1 MGGRARGP
9 VVAQAVQQAVPQSA
23 FWDTSALVPLCV
35 QESRSSHALSLHK
48 QYEIVV
54 WWATPVEVASA
65 LTRLLRMKLLSAH
78 DWAQA
83 RKTASIFAQAWTVV
97 APSNGLRAKAL
108 AMVERYDL
116 RAADAF
122 QLAAA
127 LEWCVDVPQGREF
140 LTADTRLFQAAL
152 LSGFDAVNI

>member
-9 VVAQAVQQAVPQSA
+9 VAPTPA

-35 QESRSSHALSLHK
+35 QEPRSAHALSIHR

-65 LTRLLRMKLLSAH
+65 LARLLRMKLLSPREWTQTH
-78 DWAQA
+78 N
-83 RKTASIFAQAWTVV
+83 TASVFASAWTVV
-97 APSNGLRAKAL
+97 APSSAVRTKAQQI
-108 AMVERYDL
+108 VERYDV

-127 LEWCVDVPQGREF
+127 LEWCSDVPQGRTF
-140 LTADTRLFQAAL
+140 LTADTRLFHAAL
-152 LSGFDAVNI
+152 LAGFDALNL

>member
-9 VVAQAVQQAVPQSA
+9 IVPPVA
-23 FWDTSALVPLCV
+23 FWDTSALVSLCV
-35 QESRSSHALSLHK
+35 QESKTTHALSLHK

-65 LTRLLRMKLLSAH
+65 LARLLRMKLLSPR

-83 RKTASIFAQAWTVV
+83 RITASVFAQAWTVV
-97 APSNGLRAKAL
+97 APSSEVRAKAQQI
-108 AMVERYDL
+108 VERYDL

-127 LEWCVDVPQGREF
+127 LEWCGDLPQGRKL
-140 LTADTRLFQAAL
+140 LTADTRLSQSAVL
-152 LSGFDAVNI
+152 CGFDALNI

>member
-9 VVAQAVQQAVPQSA
+9 VVPRVA
-23 FWDTSALVPLCV
+23 FWDTSALVPLCI
-35 QESRSSHALSLHK
+35 QEATSARALSLHR
-48 QYEIVV
+48 QYEIVA

-65 LTRLLRMKLLSAH
+65 LARLVRMKLLSTR

-83 RKTASIFAQAWTVV
+83 QNTAAALAGAATVV
-97 APSNGLRAKAL
+97 APSDGLRTRAQEI
-108 AMVERYDL
+108 VERYDL

-127 LEWCVDVPQGREF
+127 LEWCSDLPRGRKF
-140 LTADTRLFQAAL
+140 LTADARLFEAAL
-152 LSGFDAVNI
+152 LCGFDAVKL

>member
-9 VVAQAVQQAVPQSA
+9 VKLQAA

-35 QESRSSHALSLHK
+35 RESRSPRALSLHR

-54 WWATPVEVASA
+54 WWATSVEVASA
-65 LTRLLRMKLLSAH
+65 LTRLLRMGLLSPR

-83 RKTASIFAQAWTVV
+83 RSTASVFTEAWMVV
-97 APSNGLRAKAL
+97 SPSNEVRAKAQQI
-108 AMVERYDL
+108 VERYDL
-116 RAADAF
+116 RAADSF

-127 LEWCVDVPQGREF
+127 LEWCGDVPQGRKF
-140 LTADTRLFQAAL
+140 LTADARLFQAAL
-152 LSGFDAVNI
+152 LSGFEALNI

>member
-9 VVAQAVQQAVPQSA
+9 VVPTSA
-23 FWDTSALVPLCV
+23 FWDASALVPLCIR
-35 QESRSSHALSLHK
+35 EPRSVHALALHK

-54 WWATPVEVASA
+54 WWGTQVEVASA
-65 LTRLLRMKLLSAH
+65 LARLLRMKLLSSR

-83 RKTASIFAQAWTVV
+83 HNTASFFTEAWTVV
-97 APSNGLRAKAL
+97 APSNEVRAKAQQI
-108 AMVERYDL
+108 VERYDL

-127 LEWCVDVPQGREF
+127 LEWCSDEPQGRPF
-140 LTADTRLFQAAL
+140 LTADARLFDAAL
-152 LSGFDAVNI
+152 LCGFDAVNI